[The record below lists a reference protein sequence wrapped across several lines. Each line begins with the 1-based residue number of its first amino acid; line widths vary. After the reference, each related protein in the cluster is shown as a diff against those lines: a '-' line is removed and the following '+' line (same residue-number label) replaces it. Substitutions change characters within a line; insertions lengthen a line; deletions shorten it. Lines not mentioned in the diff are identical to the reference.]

1 MLKKVIILVALLVSA
16 TLAKEISFDELAKIV
31 DASSPKMEQQRVN
44 TNISKV
50 KLEIAQSQYYPTL
63 SIGASTEY
71 SLKYNQSF
79 TPSSI
84 GSSSLTQISQYQAST
99 VLGMNYDL
107 YRFGA
112 TSLHVKAAQKEID
125 SYIANECI
133 VSEQLLI
140 ELLETYQRARI
151 ANIKLNYYMLIKK
164 SYEELYVN
172 AKRLYKYGSLKQ
184 TDVSSYAL
192 QIADLVFDTAQTRE
206 EKNSALAH
214 LCYLSGV
221 KIDNLHQLTP
231 LHVDDSYIS
240 IPEFEQSSK
249 AKKMQAQIAQKSA
262 QLKAEQKSY
271 YPTLALY
278 GKYDLYG
285 SDKEKFFNAFDNI
298 RKNGYRVGLSLSF
311 NIFDGFK
318 REANIKIRLLELQ
331 SAKIALKDS
340 KREYEKQRNLLNT
353 LLKTR
358 ENRLNSSKEGSK
370 VSNTLLLMSNKLHV
384 NGESDRLGELKSQ
397 ITLYQNLLKTDEAKE
412 MLLTSKMKK
421 IIISQKENECA
432 VH

>member
-1 MLKKVIILVALLVSA
+1 
-16 TLAKEISFDELAKIV
+16 
-31 DASSPKMEQQRVN
+31 
-44 TNISKV
+44 
-50 KLEIAQSQYYPTL
+50 
-63 SIGASTEY
+63 
-71 SLKYNQSF
+71 
-79 TPSSI
+79 
-84 GSSSLTQISQYQAST
+84 
-99 VLGMNYDL
+99 
-107 YRFGA
+107 
-112 TSLHVKAAQKEID
+112 
-125 SYIANECI
+125 
-133 VSEQLLI
+133 
-140 ELLETYQRARI
+140 
-151 ANIKLNYYMLIKK
+151 MLIKK
-164 SYEELYVN
+164 SYEELYIN

-221 KIDNLHQLTP
+221 KIDNLHQLRP